1 MLHLKRVALAA
12 LAAGLCPH
20 CAGLHTAVP
29 GVVPRAADP
38 PRALRGGGA
47 QAVARTTS
55 FRLRPADTPQA
66 AAETFTAHER
76 GLAVMLVK
84 ALMGSSC
91 LNLAGALAGFSNSK
105 TSLFPGLT
113 LTMGLAL
120 LAGYTY
126 CLVGTCCDEMG
137 VEGYTQ
143 LWSTTISASSAW
155 IPTTFCAAF
164 AAIACQVCPHAAR
177 ARRAAFE
184 FGKQPAAP

>member
-1 MLHLKRVALAA
+1 MRKRSRCLRRGCVPVALA
-12 LAAGLCPH
+12 LFAAGMCPR
-20 CAGLHTAVP
+20 CAGLHAAVP
-29 GVVPRAADP
+29 GVLPGP

-47 QAVARTTS
+47 QAVARTLS
-55 FRLRPADTPQA
+55 FRLRPADPPQA
-66 AAETFTAHER
+66 AAEMSTFTAHER

-105 TSLFPGLT
+105 ASLFPGLT
-113 LTMGLAL
+113 LTMGLSI

-143 LWSTTISASSAW
+143 LWSKTISASSAW

-164 AAIACQVCPHAAR
+164 AAIACQVSLHTAGDR
-177 ARRAAFE
+177 
-184 FGKQPAAP
+184 